1 MLAVVKTHALANIIT
16 WDRFRRVWA
25 SGTAPTPAASTRP
38 GSRMVIPISSS
49 TSSCFLAESEA
60 RNENCENYG
69 ENYGENC
76 LWYCWGVFFG
86 QVTWFH
92 MCCFYVFTLSKKI
105 SPATLQKFFLG
116 LEDVRRAFWSKYEAR
131 FCCWD
136 TFFEIRII
144 RTGSHWRRWHR
155 ASRSMTG

>member
-1 MLAVVKTHALANIIT
+1 MLWPTSSLGTGFEECGLQERHLHLLHQQDQGPGWWYQFHPRRVPVFLQSPRHATKTVKT
-16 WDRFRRVWA
+16 
-25 SGTAPTPAASTRP
+25 
-38 GSRMVIPISSS
+38 MVK
-49 TSSCFLAESEA
+49 TV
-60 RNENCENYG
+60 YDTV
-69 ENYGENC
+69 
-76 LWYCWGVFFG
+76 GVFFG